1 MPPHLYCKTPKK
13 KKKHSDLET
22 LLSSSQYESRV
33 SECPTMMKSAEIDSE
48 VAKCKCA
55 HLRECKEKSLGDGR
69 CVGGRERRTKE
80 AQKRRAAREDLIGR
94 VGGSGGEGRGGAG
107 GVCWCWAQRKELP
120 LKSSAEI
127 FQELGPGFR
136 LASNGARAE
145 SRPGVIKR

>member
-1 MPPHLYCKTPKK
+1 
-13 KKKHSDLET
+13 
-22 LLSSSQYESRV
+22 
-33 SECPTMMKSAEIDSE
+33 MMKSAEIDSE

-107 GVCWCWAQRKELP
+107 GFV
-120 LKSSAEI
+120 
-127 FQELGPGFR
+127 
-136 LASNGARAE
+136 GAGRRERSFPSKARPRYSRSWGRAFVWPRTE
-145 SRPGVIKR
+145 PEPNPARV